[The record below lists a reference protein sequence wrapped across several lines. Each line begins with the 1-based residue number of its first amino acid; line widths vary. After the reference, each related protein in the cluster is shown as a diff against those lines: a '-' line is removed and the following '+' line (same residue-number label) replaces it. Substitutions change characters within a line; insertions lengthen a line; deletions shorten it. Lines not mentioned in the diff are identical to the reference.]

1 MSELVRADKF
11 TAPVYAAVPETF
23 RKSIE
28 ARIPEGAFL
37 SLTHGGRTYRARVY
51 IGTMCVA
58 ESLPCA
64 HVETACWQALRRAE
78 AA

>member
-1 MSELVRADKF
+1 MSGEVRADRF
-11 TAPVYAAVPETF
+11 AGPVYAAVPETF
-23 RKSIE
+23 RKAIE
-28 ARIPEGAFL
+28 ARIPAGAFL

-51 IGTMCVA
+51 IGTVCVA